1 MRIERRP
8 LLDARRVPRL
18 AFAPRLHPSLHE
30 ALAALDD
37 PDVPIAET
45 YRRLAAFARRE
56 RLFRPSYEH
65 VRRLIHALRRLRKAK
80 GRGGTAHVLFQVAY
94 NVRPPTA
101 LVDHLLDVG
110 PAAPT

>member
-1 MRIERRP
+1 MRIERLP

-18 AFAPRLHPSLHE
+18 AVAPRLHPALHE
-30 ALAALDD
+30 ALVALDD

-45 YRRLAAFARRE
+45 YRRLAAFARGR

-65 VRRLIHALRRLRKAK
+65 VRRLIHAIRRIRAARA
-80 GRGGTAHVLFQVAY
+80 RGGTAKVLLQVAY

-110 PAAPT
+110 PAPT